1 MGPGGPVFMVGGVPQ
16 QLQMP
21 GQQQFMA
28 PQQPSAPAPKP
39 QVPQLSEDKLQEKGQ
54 SQEQSSSCASA

>member
-54 SQEQSSSCASA
+54 SQE